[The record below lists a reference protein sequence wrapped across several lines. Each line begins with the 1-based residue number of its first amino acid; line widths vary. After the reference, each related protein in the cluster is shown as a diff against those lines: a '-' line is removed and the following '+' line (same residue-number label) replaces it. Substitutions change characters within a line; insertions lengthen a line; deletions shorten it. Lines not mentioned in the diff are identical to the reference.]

1 MDRGSKATLP
11 LTIPRRVFK
20 SSAKDSSRRPL
31 EIEFQSFS
39 ETDPF
44 RGPELADDTGPWG
57 RQSAPTAGREAAGEG
72 QAPRLAW
79 ILT

>member
-20 SSAKDSSRRPL
+20 SSAKDSARRPRGITFQGYL
-31 EIEFQSFS
+31 RGSSATQEI
-39 ETDPF
+39 TN
-44 RGPELADDTGPWG
+44 DTGPWEHE
-57 RQSAPTAGREAAGEG
+57 APTAGRHTDG
-72 QAPRLAW
+72 RDKRRFLAW

>member
-20 SSAKDSSRRPL
+20 SSAKDSTRRSVGITL
-31 EIEFQSFS
+31 QGATLDSSAE
-39 ETDPF
+39 
-44 RGPELADDTGPWG
+44 RG
-57 RQSAPTAGREAAGEG
+57 SPTTRAFGDKALLLVGNRAAGTCI
-72 QAPRLAW
+72 ALAR